1 MSTWEKTYVVLRM
14 FLAPTKCLVNV
25 SYSLMIGSFMVAK
38 RETVLFTV
46 KEKFGPLLLRP
57 CSTKS
62 SINKVF
68 KDTE

>member
-14 FLAPTKCLVNV
+14 FLAPSKCLVNV
-25 SYSLMIGSFMVAK
+25 SYSLMVGSFMVTK
-38 RETVLFTV
+38 RETLFTV
-46 KEKFGPLLLRP
+46 KEKFESLLLRP

>member
-1 MSTWEKTYVVLRM
+1 MSTWEETYVVLRI

-25 SYSLMIGSFMVAK
+25 SYSLMVGSFMVTK
-38 RETVLFTV
+38 RETVLFIV
-46 KEKFGPLLLRP
+46 VEKFESLLLRP

-68 KDTE
+68 KNTE